1 MERAARQK
9 MMTSISHDRL
19 FARFQ
24 ANLPANPA
32 SIDRCQA
39 ELSFRLPADYVRF
52 LQQMNGGEGFVGKNY
67 LRVWPVEELVRYNK
81 RYHVEKG
88 APGIFLFGT
97 DGGGEA
103 FAFDTRSTPSPIVAV
118 PFILDLEDGIFI
130 ARNFES
136 FLQHLYHSE
145 SVFP

>member
-1 MERAARQK
+1 
-9 MMTSISHDRL
+9 MTSIGHDRL

-67 LRVWPVEELVRYNK
+67 LRVWPVEQLVGNNK
-81 RYHVEKG
+81 RYNVEDG

-103 FAFDTRSTPSPIVAV
+103 FAFDTRSTPSPIVAI
-118 PFILDLEDGIFI
+118 PFILDLEDVIFI